1 MQETPQE
8 LAARAILPALRGL
21 VARELVRDHK
31 FTHQKVADLLGLSR
45 PAVTLYARGQR
56 GRAIELRRR
65 ADVLMMVDDMA
76 GGLARGDLDA
86 RGLMSK
92 LDAAATYV
100 LRKGYA
106 CELHGQIDPDL
117 RGSGCDL
124 CMTATLPCNYFH
136 PWRSDR
142 DEVAR

>member
-21 VARELVRDHK
+21 VARELVREHK
-31 FTHQKVADLLGLSR
+31 FTHQRAADLLGLSR
-45 PAVTLYARGQR
+45 PAVTLYARGRR
-56 GRAIELRRR
+56 GRAIELRRKG
-65 ADVLMMVDDMA
+65 DVLLMVRDMA
-76 GGLARGDLDA
+76 GGLARGDLDV
-86 RGLMSK
+86 RGLMSR

-106 CELHGQIDPDL
+106 CDLHAQIDPDL

-124 CMTATLPCNYFH
+124 CMTAVMPCTYFH
-136 PWRSDR
+136 AWKSGPQK
-142 DEVAR
+142 EAR